1 MYLVPYWSRLIP
13 GQGKKIKMEEKKF
26 DLNSLIGFVLL
37 GAIMIYYFY
46 TNQPT
51 PEQIAEKKAEQVQ
64 DSIDKL
70 NPVTQPENAV
80 YEQKVEQVPIN
91 PSDSLAF
98 AQSKNRLGDFAYSAG
113 LASATDH
120 ETVIEN
126 DLVKITVSNKGGQIT
141 EVLLKNF
148 KTYNMLPLYVIKD
161 QNASLNLSF
170 ATQDNRNLQTKDL
183 YFEPN
188 VSTNGDNQVLS
199 MRLKVAADRY
209 LEYRYELKPNDYML
223 DFAIRTQG
231 METAINTS
239 QAINLDWQLK
249 SFRTEKSVK
258 YENQYTDL
266 RYLQNGEF
274 EYMNAMSDE
283 DEEDVDNLNWVAF
296 KQQFFTSILI
306 AEDKFESAKLISKN
320 LVQNEDIDTI
330 YTKKYEAFIPLQA
343 KNGELAYNMNMYYGP
358 VDYEV
363 LSKYEGQQLDRIVSL
378 GWGIFRWINKFVFI
392 PVFSFLSSFIG
403 NFGIVIILMTIV
415 VRIIMSPVV
424 YKSYLSSAKMK
435 VLRPEMQEINEKFK
449 GKENAMKRQQE
460 TMAIQ
465 RKAGVNPLSGCIPA
479 LIQMPVFFAL
489 FRFFPANIDI
499 RQNGF
504 LWADDLSAYDE
515 VLQLPFKIPF
525 YGDHVSLFPIL
536 ASVAIFFYMQMTQSQ
551 QMNMQQPQ
559 QEGMPDMQKM
569 MKMMMWFSPIM
580 MMFFFNSYASSLSLY
595 YFVSNLLTIVIMLVI
610 KHFIIDEDKIHA
622 QIQENKKRPEK
633 KKSAFRQRLD
643 DAMKQAQEQQAQK
656 KR

>member
-1 MYLVPYWSRLIP
+1 
-13 GQGKKIKMEEKKF
+13 MEEKKF

-37 GAIMIYYFY
+37 GAIMLWYFY
-46 TNQPT
+46 NNQPT
-51 PEQIAEKKAEQVQ
+51 PEEIANQKIEQLQ
-64 DSIDKL
+64 DSIQKSQQQIS
-70 NPVTQPENAV
+70 NQ
-80 YEQKVEQVPIN
+80 QKKVEKDTESVQIGT
-91 PSDSLAF
+91 SDSLTVV
-98 AQSKNRLGDFAYSAG
+98 QTQNKLGAFAYSAG
-113 LASATDH
+113 LPSAKEH
-120 ETVIEN
+120 ETIIEN
-126 DLVKITVSNKGGQIT
+126 DLVKIKVSNLGGQIT
-141 EVLLKNF
+141 EVLLKNYM
-148 KTYNMLPLYVIKD
+148 TYNKLPLYIIRD
-161 QNASLNLSF
+161 QNSSFNLSF

-183 YFEPN
+183 FFEPTL
-188 VSTNGDNQVLS
+188 TNDGDNQVLS
-199 MRLKVAADRY
+199 MKLKVSKDKY

-231 METAINTS
+231 MNSAINTS
-239 QAINLDWQLK
+239 QNINLDWKLK

-274 EYMNAMSDE
+274 EYMNAMSEE
-283 DEEDVDNLNWVAF
+283 DEEDVDKLNWVAF
-296 KQQFFTSILI
+296 KQQFFTSVLLSD
-306 AEDKFESAKLISKN
+306 EPFEKAKLVSKN
-320 LVQNEDIDTI
+320 LVQDEDIDTV
-330 YTKKYEAFIPLQA
+330 YTKQYEASMPLLA
-343 KNGELAYNMNMYYGP
+343 KNGELNYNMNMYYGP
-358 VDYEV
+358 VEYEI
-363 LSKYEGQQLDRIVSL
+363 LSSYEGKQLDRIVSL
-378 GWGIFRWINKFVFI
+378 GWGIFRWINKYVFI

-435 VLRPEMQEINEKFK
+435 VLRPEMQEINEKLK

-460 TMAIQ
+460 TMALQ

-595 YFVSNLLTIVIMLVI
+595 YFVSNLLTIIIMLII

-633 KKSAFRQRLD
+633 KKSAFRQKLD
-643 DAMKQAQEQQAQK
+643 NAMKQAQDQQQSKQK
-656 KR
+656 KGGKR